1 MTTRII
7 ALLIFVLILDGCA
20 DKNTI
25 KINGTLTNKTQKKIY
40 IDRID
45 VDSYVRIDSAVIKK
59 NGSFRFRFKA
69 PEPDFY
75 QVGSSKSDFITLL
88 ASPGEKINLTFNGKN
103 LFENYQIT
111 GSEGSEKIKMLD
123 IVLEATKKKIDSLTV
138 IYEAALKSPDFEL
151 KKPGLDKEYLKLI
164 KEQRS
169 KNIKFI
175 LDNLN
180 SFASIKALYQR
191 IDENT
196 YVLYDPRDLQFFK
209 LVSDSLTFHFPKSK
223 QAMALKKNFEK
234 EMSQMYFNRL
244 EQAAKNAPEI
254 KLDPNLKDI
263 NGNRISLS
271 SLKGKF
277 VLLCF
282 WATGSE
288 DCIAENLALKALYK
302 QYKSKGFEIYSVNL
316 DENESAWRTAVKFDE
331 LPWINVR
338 EDNQSKPTSAT
349 LYNVKSVPANYLYD
363 RNGIIVGVNLH
374 GKSLQIKLSQ
384 LLGNQR

>member
-1 MTTRII
+1 MMHKVV
-7 ALLIFVLILDGCA
+7 ALLILVLIFDGCT
-20 DKNTI
+20 DKNSI
-25 KINGTLTNKTQKKIY
+25 KIDGKLTDKSQKKIY
-40 IDRID
+40 LDRID
-45 VDSYVRIDSAVIKK
+45 VDSYVRIDSAVVKK
-59 NGSFRFRFKA
+59 NGSFRFSFKA
-69 PEPDFY
+69 SEPDFY
-75 QVGSSKSDFITLL
+75 QLGTSKADFITLL
-88 ASPGEKINLTFNGKN
+88 AAPGEKVSLTFNGKN
-103 LFENYQIT
+103 LYENYTVT
-111 GSEGSEKIKMLD
+111 GSDGSEKIKILD
-123 IVLEATKKKIDSLTV
+123 NVLEASKKKIDSLTV
-138 IYEAALKSPDFEL
+138 IYDAGLKNPDFEL
-151 KKPGLDKEYLKLI
+151 KKPALDKEYLKLI

-223 QAMALKKNFEK
+223 QAMALRKNFEK
-234 EMSQMYFNRL
+234 EMSQMYLNRL

-263 NGNRISLS
+263 NGKRILLS

-288 DCIAENLALKALYK
+288 ECVAENLAFKALYK
-302 QYKSKGFEIYSVNL
+302 KYKPKGFEIYSVNL
-316 DENESAWRTAVKFDE
+316 DQNESAWRTAVKFDE

-338 EDNQSKPTSAT
+338 EDNPLNPVNAN
-349 LYNVKSVPANYLYD
+349 LYNVKFIPANYLYD
-363 RNGIIVGVNLH
+363 RSGTIIGVNLH
-374 GKSLQIKLSQ
+374 DKSLQIKLTQ
-384 LLGNQR
+384 LFGN